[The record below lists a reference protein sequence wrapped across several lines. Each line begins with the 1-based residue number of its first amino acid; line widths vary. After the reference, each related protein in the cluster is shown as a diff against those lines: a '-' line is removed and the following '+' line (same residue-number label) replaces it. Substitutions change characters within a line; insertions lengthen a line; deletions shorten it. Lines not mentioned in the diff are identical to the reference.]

1 MMKAQIV
8 GGYFD
13 GQEVEVPDD
22 VTSIK
27 VAQLVGDEMTA
38 LADAVEVTTVPSSVR
53 VITMYRYWRRGGGV
67 VFLDPSLVGKWLP

>member
-22 VTSIK
+22 VTLIE
-27 VAQLVGDEMTA
+27 VAQLVSDEMTA

-53 VITMYRYWRRGGGV
+53 VITMHRYRRRGGGF
-67 VFLDPSLVGKWLP
+67 VFLDPSLAGRWLP

>member
-27 VAQLVGDEMTA
+27 VAEMVGDDMTA
-38 LADAVEVTTVPSSVR
+38 LADAAGVTALPSSIR
-53 VITMYRYWRRGGGV
+53 VITMYRYWRRDGGV
-67 VFLDPSLVGKWLP
+67 VFLDPSLEGTWRP